1 MLGDVDTTSPGTRQW
16 RVPAAL
22 PAVKTGGAGA
32 LVALGL
38 LLDDGD
44 PVRLTL
50 AVLAAAAL
58 LIWAARDL
66 LAPVRLAV
74 DPEGLTVVS
83 GFAGRRRLP
92 WSQVAE
98 IRVDRR
104 ARLGRSNAAL
114 EVDAGETLHLF
125 GRFDL
130 DADPVDVAA
139 QLRAAR
145 PTR

>member
-1 MLGDVDTTSPGTRQW
+1 L
-16 RVPAAL
+16 
-22 PAVKTGGAGA
+22 AG
-32 LVALGL
+32 
-38 LLDDGD
+38 
-44 PVRLTL
+44 
-50 AVLAAAAL
+50 LAAAAL
-58 LIWAARDL
+58 LGWATRDVL
-66 LAPVRLAV
+66 VPVRLAV

-98 IRVDRR
+98 IRVDQRT
-104 ARLGRSNAAL
+104 RLGRSNAAL

-130 DADPVDVAA
+130 DADPVEVAA
-139 QLRAAR
+139 ELREAR

>member
-1 MLGDVDTTSPGTRQW
+1 MLGNMDTTSSATRQW
-16 RVPAAL
+16 RVSAAL
-22 PAVKTGGAGA
+22 PAVKAGGAGA

-38 LLDDGD
+38 LLADGD

-58 LIWAARDL
+58 LVWAARDL
-66 LAPVRLAV
+66 LVPVRLAV

-98 IRVDRR
+98 IRVDQR

-130 DADPVDVAA
+130 DADPVEVAA

-145 PTR
+145 P

>member
-1 MLGDVDTTSPGTRQW
+1 MLGNMDTTSSGTRQW
-16 RVPAAL
+16 RVPVAL
-22 PAVKTGGAGA
+22 PAVKAGGAGA

-38 LLDDGD
+38 LLADGD

-58 LIWAARDL
+58 LVWAARDL
-66 LAPVRLAV
+66 LVPVRLAV

-98 IRVDRR
+98 IRVDQR

-145 PTR
+145 PA

>member
-1 MLGDVDTTSPGTRQW
+1 MLGNMDTTSSETRQW

-22 PAVKTGGAGA
+22 PAVKAGGAGA

-38 LLDDGD
+38 LLADGD

-58 LIWAARDL
+58 LVWAARDL
-66 LAPVRLAV
+66 LVPVRLAV

-98 IRVDRR
+98 IRVDQR

-130 DADPVDVAA
+130 DADPVEVAA

-145 PTR
+145 PA

>member
-1 MLGDVDTTSPGTRQW
+1 MLGNMDTTSPGTRQW

-22 PAVKTGGAGA
+22 PAIKFAGAGA

-38 LLDDGD
+38 LLADGD

-50 AVLAAAAL
+50 IGLAAAAL
-58 LIWAARDL
+58 LVWAARDL

-83 GFAGRRRLP
+83 GFAGRRQLP

-98 IRVDRR
+98 IRVDQR

-114 EVDAGETLHLF
+114 EVDTGETLHLF

-130 DADPVDVAA
+130 DADPVEVAA

-145 PTR
+145 PA

>member
-1 MLGDVDTTSPGTRQW
+1 MLGNMDTTSPGTRQW

-22 PAVKTGGAGA
+22 PAIKFAGAGA

-38 LLDDGD
+38 LLADGD

-50 AVLAAAAL
+50 TGLAAAAL
-58 LIWAARDL
+58 LVWAARDL

-83 GFAGRRRLP
+83 GFAGRRQLP
-92 WSQVAE
+92 WSQVTE
-98 IRVDRR
+98 IRVDQR

-114 EVDAGETLHLF
+114 EVDTGETLHLF

-130 DADPVDVAA
+130 DADPVEVAA

-145 PTR
+145 PA

>member
-1 MLGDVDTTSPGTRQW
+1 MLGDMDTTSPGTRQW
-16 RVPAAL
+16 RVPKAL
-22 PAVKTGGAGA
+22 PAIKIGGAGA

-38 LLDDGD
+38 LLADGD
-44 PVRLTL
+44 PVRLMLT
-50 AVLAAAAL
+50 VLAAAAL
-58 LIWAARDL
+58 LVWAARDL

-74 DPEGLTVVS
+74 DPDGLTVVS

-98 IRVDRR
+98 IRVDQR

-114 EVDAGETLHLF
+114 EVDTGETLHLF

-145 PTR
+145 PA